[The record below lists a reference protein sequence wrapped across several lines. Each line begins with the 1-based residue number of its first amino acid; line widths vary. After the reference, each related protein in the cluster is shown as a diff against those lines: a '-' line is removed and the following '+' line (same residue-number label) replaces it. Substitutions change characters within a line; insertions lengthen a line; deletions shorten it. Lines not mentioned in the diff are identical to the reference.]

1 MLTEPVDLVLDVGN
15 TRTKVALVAASG
27 VLRHG
32 VTANGDAAAVR
43 SFLEGSVPKAIA
55 LGSVARPNEAYVREL
70 QTVAPV
76 LVIDGVSPSPLK
88 NTYGTL
94 NTLGADRLAN
104 VVAALLRFPGRPFL
118 VIDPGTCITYDL
130 CEADGTYMGGAISP
144 GLRMRAAAMNAYSAR
159 LPLVE
164 PPLQPMV
171 LGATTETS
179 LAAGI
184 HHGIRGEMEGFI
196 RSYGK
201 ERPGLCVI
209 LTGGDAVRFARA
221 LESGIF
227 ALPFLTLDGYH
238 ALLNHHR
245 SLHGDPVPP
254 VAGGAG
260 GSGPAG

>member
-15 TRTKVALVAASG
+15 TRTKMALVKTSG
-27 VLRHG
+27 VVRQGL
-32 VTANGDAAAVR
+32 APNGDVAAVR
-43 SFLEGSVPKAIA
+43 FFLDGVVPEAIA
-55 LGSVARPNEAYVREL
+55 LGSVALPDQNYVQQL

-76 LVIDGVSPSPLK
+76 LVIDGTAPSPLK
-88 NTYGTL
+88 NMYATL

-104 VVAALLRFPGRPFL
+104 VVAAVHRFPGRPVL

-130 CEADGTYMGGAISP
+130 CEADGTYVGGAISP
-144 GLRMRAAAMNAYSAR
+144 GLRMRAAAMNAHSAG
-159 LPLVE
+159 LPLVD
-164 PPLQPMV
+164 PPIRPATQ
-171 LGATTETS
+171 GNTTESS

-227 ALPFLTLDGYH
+227 ALPFLTLEGYH

-245 SLHGDPVPP
+245 ALHGDHYP
-254 VAGGAG
+254 AAALDGGGAG
-260 GSGPAG
+260 PTG